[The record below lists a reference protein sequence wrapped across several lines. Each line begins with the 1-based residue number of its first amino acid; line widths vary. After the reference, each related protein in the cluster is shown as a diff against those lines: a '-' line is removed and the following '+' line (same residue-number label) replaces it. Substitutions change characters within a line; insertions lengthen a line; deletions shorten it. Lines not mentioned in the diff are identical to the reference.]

1 MTEVS
6 VETCLTNSKVLS
18 LSLNSYK
25 LNIFHLIKKKKN
37 DLRDANSRFKEEE
50 EVREEAKYNGHDE
63 STRSGLLPTCA
74 GVLREIIPTRSFSRI
89 LANHTSEE
97 SLITADYDKNII

>member
-18 LSLNSYK
+18 LSLNSDK

-37 DLRDANSRFKEEE
+37 GLSDANSRFREE
-50 EVREEAKYNGHDE
+50 EVREEAKYNVHDE
-63 STRSGLLPTCA
+63 STRLGLLPTCA
-74 GVLREIIPTRSFSRI
+74 GVLREIIPTRSFNRI

>member
-1 MTEVS
+1 M
-6 VETCLTNSKVLS
+6 
-18 LSLNSYK
+18 SYK
-25 LNIFHLIKKKKN
+25 LKSVVAFFKFLQTKYISPHQKEKKN
-37 DLRDANSRFKEEE
+37 GLSDANSRFREEE
-50 EVREEAKYNGHDE
+50 EVREEAKYNVHDE
-63 STRSGLLPTCA
+63 STRLGLLPTCA

>member
-1 MTEVS
+1 M
-6 VETCLTNSKVLS
+6 
-18 LSLNSYK
+18 SYK
-25 LNIFHLIKKKKN
+25 LKSVVAFFKFLQTKYISPHRKEKKN
-37 DLRDANSRFKEEE
+37 DLSDANSRFKEEE
-50 EVREEAKYNGHDE
+50 EVREEAKYNVHDE
-63 STRSGLLPTCA
+63 STRLGLLPTCA